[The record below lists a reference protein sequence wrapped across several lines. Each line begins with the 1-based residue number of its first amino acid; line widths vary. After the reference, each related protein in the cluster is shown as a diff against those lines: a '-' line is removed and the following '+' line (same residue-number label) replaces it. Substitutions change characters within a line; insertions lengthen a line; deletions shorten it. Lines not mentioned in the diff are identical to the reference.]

1 MEAVILHRPE
11 IRACQ
16 RMSGD
21 RKPDMKKGVITS
33 SQVVP
38 SFFESYSLVPFVA
51 SGTGHQRGL
60 DSGLKRLF
68 VGVVLSQT

>member
-1 MEAVILHRPE
+1 MKAVILHRPE

-21 RKPDMKKGVITS
+21 RRPDMKKGVITS

-38 SFFESYSLVPFVA
+38 SFFESYSLVLRFI
-51 SGTGHQRGL
+51 
-60 DSGLKRLF
+60 D
-68 VGVVLSQT
+68 VLQQVIQVISEVWILV